1 MVTKEERL
9 RGGIKWDL
17 GINIYTLLYV
27 KQIINKDVLDSTGNS
42 TPYSLITYM
51 AKESEKKRVYV

>member
-9 RGGIKWDL
+9 RRGIKWDL

-42 TPYSLITYM
+42 TQYSLITYM
-51 AKESEKKRVYV
+51 AKESEKERVYV